1 LGVIHKFSEFFF
13 DTFAN
18 SEIENKRAK
27 KKKKKKKTDDIEL
40 ESNFRETHL
49 HNYISQQHILLLALP
64 ANLIGATCLMSAP
77 NLYKVLATDPFCV
90 DKQILIL
97 DTHPN

>member
-1 LGVIHKFSEFFF
+1 LEEERTKGQ
-13 DTFAN
+13 
-18 SEIENKRAK
+18 